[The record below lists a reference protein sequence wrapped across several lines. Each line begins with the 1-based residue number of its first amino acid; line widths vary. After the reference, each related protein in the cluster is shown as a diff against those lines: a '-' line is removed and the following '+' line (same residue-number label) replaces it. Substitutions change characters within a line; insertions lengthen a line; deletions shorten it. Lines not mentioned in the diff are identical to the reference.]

1 MEIRKL
7 MFWTLGL
14 AVGITLTTMVLNT
27 CSDTA
32 NVVHKQFGPSALLKK
47 YEYFK
52 DLSAAIDAK
61 RADIEVYR
69 SVMEETDDHSSFEY
83 NQSRAEMIGL
93 ISMHNSLC
101 KEYNAGMSKFNY
113 SFCNK
118 GTLPET
124 NLTPLPREIKPYIF
138 SIH

>member
-1 MEIRKL
+1 MESRKIF
-7 MFWTLGL
+7 FWILS
-14 AVGITLTTMVLNT
+14 VIIGITLATMLLNT

-32 NVVHKQFGPSALLKK
+32 GVVHKEFGLSALLKK

-52 DLSAAIDAK
+52 DLSAAIDSK
-61 RADIEVYR
+61 RAEIEVYR
-69 SVMEETDDHSSFEY
+69 SVLEETDDRSSFEY
-83 NQSRAEMIGL
+83 NQSRSELLGL

-113 SFCNK
+113 SFCNT